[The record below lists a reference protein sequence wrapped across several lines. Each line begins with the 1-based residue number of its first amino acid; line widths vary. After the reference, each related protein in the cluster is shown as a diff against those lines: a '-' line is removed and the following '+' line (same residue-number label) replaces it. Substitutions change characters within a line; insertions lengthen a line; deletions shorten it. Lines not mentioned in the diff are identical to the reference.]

1 MTDGNRGKSNARLRI
16 RLDQMIAAV
25 PVGAEIKTDSI
36 AQEFQRSHKGL
47 IMNTRRASMLIRER
61 EDVQWIDNGLWQKVG
76 R

>member
-25 PVGAEIKTDSI
+25 PIGAEIKTDSV
-36 AQEFQRSHKGL
+36 AQEFQRRHKGL
-47 IMNTRRASMLIRER
+47 IMNARRASMLIRER